1 MLSEKKTWVH
11 LKKLMHRLHLDET
24 ALDLFARRPGSSF
37 YTRLSFIDRAT
48 MKKDGEEAGYRP
60 RQVIEICGAS
70 DTPKIQV
77 LEHVIA
83 SFVTKSCL
91 STRKMPKERVFI
103 FDHECQ
109 VSATRMAAIV
119 TRRLDDHEQEEAVDE
134 VLSRVQTCN
143 CRDSFQWLASLNHVH
158 FMLLEAPSTP
168 LMLVFNCVGS
178 FHAIDRM
185 AARSVGDGLALSE
198 QVFLFLRQFIQHH
211 SPIVFAA
218 KDIAKNTRN
227 PWEHTEYLPS
237 SWTSQVTKRI
247 LLRTPS
253 PLCSASNLKVEKKC
267 TLDEEGSDM
276 YASFEAKCIVAGKSQ
291 VYVCRTEG
299 GSIFSSLVDSK
310 HDVI

>member
-218 KDIAKNTRN
+218 KDIA
-227 PWEHTEYLPS
+227 
-237 SWTSQVTKRI
+237 TK
-247 LLRTPS
+247 LLSEFCFEPRHHYVA
-253 PLCSASNLKVEKKC
+253 LQKKKC